1 MINNYVISEET
12 QKIFDDLFNDMIGNN
27 LQFESPIKNEKGE
40 IMKKF
45 LIYTDFTA
53 SGKGLRKIEQFISK
67 HILPTYA
74 NVHST
79 VGHCAE
85 ITSHY
90 MHEAKNILRKYT
102 NSQGYY
108 SIIFHGQGATGG
120 VHKLIELLSI
130 KKFYAFYNNL
140 KIAYETKEKL
150 EKISS
155 NIFEENNGL
164 IEKIKQQFEELFINI
179 NFCFKF
185 KQNGNYEV
193 KCILCQKNFE
203 NEGHYYKHSKETDH
217 QKQLEDYKKN
227 PGKELFQ
234 IHEQPIS
241 DFIDIIRKNY
251 NISSNESVL
260 KIIDDYKRFKPV
272 IFYSLY
278 EHNSNSLS
286 WRETNSEIV
295 LIDGECEK
303 FYENL
308 QNKLDEYK
316 KSYIKI
322 GSFTASSNITG
333 LLLDVDRI
341 ASMVHKE
348 HGFVFF
354 DYAAGSPYLKIDL
367 CDALPEDYR
376 DMLHFKKLND
386 SELNTCFKDGIFFSP
401 HKFIG
406 GPNTPG
412 ILIAHDRIYR
422 NQLKPT
428 QPGGGTVNYVYNNTI
443 DYIQDVEL
451 KEESG
456 TPNIIGSIR
465 IGLMISVMSKIPHRE
480 ILLKEEK
487 YIHLFLD
494 KLNEIPNLNI
504 LHGNLLKN
512 EPHIPVFSFL
522 ISFGGR
528 FLHPNY
534 VCALL
539 NDLFGIQSRP
549 GCSCA
554 PNYGKYLLGFDKD
567 EEQFKSLEKL
577 IKEGKEIFKP
587 GYTRLNLPYFYPEY
601 IIDYVIEAIK
611 LICEYGNLLLGLYN
625 YDINTGKFYY
635 FNSSELPYSLNLFNF
650 NDNLPKTKNLYDI
663 SNHKLICPKELK
675 KIFEETKKYILS
687 RAFLKNTFYHE
698 NNIIKVKRTY
708 QDFGE
713 NEKTRWFCVFK
724 DFKGILKKIYFM
736 EIYSNNILNLYSFDE
751 IRKIMKNLEEK
762 EEQKEND
769 WSIKYQNKMTNR
781 S

>member
-155 NIFEENNGL
+155 NIFEESNGL

-333 LLLDVDRI
+333 VLLDVDRI

-769 WSIKYQNKMTNR
+769 WSIKYQNKLTNR